1 MKFEFYNIGC
11 IEKVELEL
19 KPFTLIA
26 GVNQTGKSFIL
37 KCIYGILGVDKLSI
51 IDVIKEKLEKFENM
65 ELMDETELENAKNE
79 FYSMFRRLANNNDV
93 EIIKRESEKI
103 FQEIL
108 NDIKVGKK
116 SDIANKYKLLL
127 FLLLQIATQS
137 IKHVFIKNRR
147 NLQSKLKWIFQQKS
161 LGEIVN
167 KFPDSDE
174 GIIKIITEND
184 EYVIKIPKDKDKIE
198 TNKEEF
204 ILKLGWANYIS
215 SPIILDLEKGIATY
229 REYYPNNYGI
239 PDIYWDVLRDI
250 RNIGK
255 AEEIKLINIYKK
267 IENIIG
273 GKFEYEMGKGFVY
286 KRGDK
291 EFHINLVAYGIKIFG
306 IIQMLIERNL
316 ITKGSVLI
324 LEEPE
329 VHLHPSL
336 RFKLVDLLKDLANA
350 GVYVVISTHSP
361 EIVRYVEYLINTKK
375 MNIENCSF
383 LHLKLNEKTLTSYG
397 KSKSDYKEL
406 NEILKSLTEDY
417 FEIVIREELEME
429 E

>member
-11 IEKVELEL
+11 IEEVELEL

-37 KCIYGILGVDKLSI
+37 KCIYGILRGDNPL
-51 IDVIKEKLEKFENM
+51 ID
-65 ELMDETELENAKNE
+65 
-79 FYSMFRRLANNNDV
+79 Y
-93 EIIKRESEKI
+93 IIKRELKEITNKPIDEIDLEEAKNELYDILTRI
-103 FQEIL
+103 FDRQKDKNIAIGEIDEIIQNLMDEFKKDKNL
-108 NDIKVGKK
+108 NIKDKM
-116 SDIANKYKLLL
+116 LL
-127 FLLLQIATQS
+127 FLILRMATHT
-137 IKHVFIKNRR
+137 IKYEIIKNYE
-147 NLQSKLKWIFQQKS
+147 NLQNKLKWIFQQEN
-161 LGEIVN
+161 LGDIVN
-167 KFPDSDE
+167 KYSNSDE
-174 GIIKIITEND
+174 GIIRIITGD
-184 EYVIKIPKDKDKIE
+184 SEYTIKIPKNKDEIE
-198 TNKEEF
+198 TSRDELT
-204 ILKLGWANYIS
+204 LKVKWINYIS
-215 SPIILDLEKGIATY
+215 SPVILDLEKGIATY

-239 PDIYWDVLRDI
+239 PDIYWDILRDI

-255 AEEIKLINIYKK
+255 AEEIELIDIYKK
-267 IENIIG
+267 IEDIIG
-273 GKFEYEMGKGFVY
+273 GRFDYEMGKGFVY

-316 ITKGSVLI
+316 ITKHSVLI

-375 MNIENCSF
+375 MDINDCSF

-397 KSKSDYKEL
+397 KSKSDYREL

-417 FEIVIREELEME
+417 FEIVLREELEME

>member
-26 GVNQTGKSFIL
+26 GLNQTGKSFIL
-37 KCIYGILGVDKLSI
+37 KCIYGILGADKLSI
-51 IDVIKEKLEKFENM
+51 VKIVMEKFENIESM
-65 ELMDETELENAKNE
+65 NEADLENARNE
-79 FYSMFRRLANNNDV
+79 FYKMLEKLFVGHDV
-93 EIIKRESEKI
+93 ERVKKEFNKV
-103 FQEIL
+103 FQEWIK
-108 NDIKVGKK
+108 DIKKGKK
-116 SDIANKYKLLL
+116 LDVDDKILL
-127 FLLLQIATQS
+127 FLMLQTAIQT
-137 IKHVFIKNRR
+137 IKHSFIKNRI
-147 NLQSKLKWIFQQKS
+147 NLQKKLKWIFQQEN
-161 LGEIVN
+161 LGDIVN
-167 KFPDSDE
+167 KFSNSDE
-174 GIIKIITEND
+174 GIIKIITGEND
-184 EYVIKIPKDKDKIE
+184 EYIIKILKDRDEIK
-198 TNKEEF
+198 TNKDEL
-204 ILKLGWANYIS
+204 ILDMGWANYIS

-229 REYYPNNYGI
+229 REDNPDNYGI
-239 PDIYWDVLRDI
+239 PDIYWDILKDI
-250 RNIGK
+250 RNKGK
-255 AEEIKLINIYKK
+255 AEEIELIDIYKK
-267 IENIIG
+267 IEDIIG
-273 GKFEYEMGKGFVY
+273 GRFDYEMGKGFVY

-350 GVYVVISTHSP
+350 GVYVIISTHSP

-375 MNIENCSF
+375 MDINDCSF
-383 LHLKLNEKTLTSYG
+383 LHLKLNEKILTSYG
-397 KSKSDYKEL
+397 KSKSNYKEL

-417 FEIVIREELEME
+417 FEIVIKEELEME

>member
-11 IEKVELEL
+11 IENVELEL

-37 KCIYGILGVDKLSI
+37 KCIYGILNSHGFNISELDK
-51 IDVIKEKLEKFENM
+51 VLE
-65 ELMDETELENAKNE
+65 D
-79 FYSMFRRLANNNDV
+79 
-93 EIIKRESEKI
+93 
-103 FQEIL
+103 IL
-108 NDIKVGKK
+108 KK
-116 SDIANKYKLLL
+116 SNIKKEEVNKLLEESDLVGAIVL
-127 FLLLQIATQS
+127 FLLGLGLSYKLIKRNREGLQ
-137 IKHVFIKNRR
+137 N
-147 NLQSKLKWIFQQKS
+147 KLKWIFQQKN
-161 LGEIVN
+161 LGNIVN
-167 KFPDSDE
+167 KFSNSNE
-174 GIIKIITEND
+174 GIIKIITKD
-184 EYVIKIPKDKDKIE
+184 EVYTIKIPKDKDEIKTDKDE
-198 TNKEEF
+198 L
-204 ILKLGWANYIS
+204 ILKAGWANFIS
-215 SPIILDLEKGIATY
+215 SPILLDLEKGIATY

-239 PDIYWDVLRDI
+239 PDIYWDILRDI
-250 RNIGK
+250 RNVGK
-255 AEEIKLINIYKK
+255 AEKIELIDIYKK

-336 RFKLVDLLKDLANA
+336 RFKLVDLLKDLANS

-375 MNIENCSF
+375 MDIKNCSF

-397 KSKSDYKEL
+397 KSKGDYKEL
-406 NEILKSLTEDY
+406 NEIMKSLTEDY
-417 FEIVIREELEME
+417 FDIVVREELEME
-429 E
+429 D